1 MEVFYIPYSVSQNDS
16 ILQPIILYQKSR
28 CSHWYRQNEYNLI
41 IKDLSFLLF
50 FFFHWKL
57 IALQLC
63 VGFCKTTM
71 QIRREYCFPL
81 EPPLLPPI
89 SSLLSLTEHRAGVPV
104 LYSRFPLVI
113 YFTHDSVYMSM
124 LLSELILPS
133 PSPSVSTKM
142 SSMTV

>member
-41 IKDLSFLLF
+41 IKDLSFLLLF
-50 FFFHWKL
+50 FFPLETNCFTAMCWFL
-57 IALQLC
+57 
-63 VGFCKTTM
+63 